1 MADGQFVAVNNVTG
15 ICIELFRIKAL
26 HLGLALLLDDFGSE
40 LNVECLLVSRIGA
53 LQHGIGRVVSGS
65 GQDMCKGKIVL
76 KDDPRPIAVGGDV
89 VPLPTS
95 SEGGFGSSFLLQ
107 EISKTLRDSVNKI
120 NFFMDFKFGFNITPI
135 RIDVMLRYKMELFF
149 ILELCSIL
157 RERDVRCV
165 KKN

>member
-1 MADGQFVAVNNVTG
+1 M
-15 ICIELFRIKAL
+15 I
-26 HLGLALLLDDFGSE
+26 LDLS
-40 LNVECLLVSRIGA
+40 
-53 LQHGIGRVVSGS
+53 
-65 GQDMCKGKIVL
+65 
-76 KDDPRPIAVGGDV
+76 
-89 VPLPTS
+89 PLEATWCHSPTS

-149 ILELCSIL
+149 IFELCSIL
-157 RERDVRCV
+157 RERNVRCV